1 MVPPRVAFGASPY
14 RGRHRRPGEAG
25 SAVSAFWRWPALIAS
40 LLLLTLTATVSLA
53 QDSDTATRQ
62 SQTRGVQP
70 LIEKARGGQCVADAA
85 FMRRRH
91 MDLLRH
97 QRDDTMR
104 AGVRNG
110 NYSLKACI
118 ACHASQKTQSV
129 NAEAGNFCQSCH
141 AYAAVKIDC
150 FECHTGTA
158 PGALTQGQVKP

>member
-1 MVPPRVAFGASPY
+1 
-14 RGRHRRPGEAG
+14 
-25 SAVSAFWRWPALIAS
+25 
-40 LLLLTLTATVSLA
+40 
-53 QDSDTATRQ
+53 
-62 SQTRGVQP
+62 
-70 LIEKARGGQCVADAA
+70 
-85 FMRRRH
+85 MRRRH
-91 MDLLRH
+91 MDLLKH
-97 QRDDTMR
+97 QRDDTLR

-158 PGALTQGQVKP
+158 PGGLAQGQVKP